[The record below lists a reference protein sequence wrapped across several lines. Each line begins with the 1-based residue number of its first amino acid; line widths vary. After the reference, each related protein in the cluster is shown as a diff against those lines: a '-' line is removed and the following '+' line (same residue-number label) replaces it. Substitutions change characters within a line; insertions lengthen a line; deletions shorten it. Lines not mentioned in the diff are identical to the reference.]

1 MADTCRDK
9 CPERPDRMYV
19 LTVFMSVCTVGIC
32 KMITVKAPGQIV
44 ISGYMLV
51 AALFM
56 LVFQDLLMLYE
67 GIEVIIPLIPSDS

>member
-1 MADTCRDK
+1 
-9 CPERPDRMYV
+9 
-19 LTVFMSVCTVGIC
+19 
-32 KMITVKAPGQIV
+32 MITVKAPGQIV